1 MQLPR
6 MTTLRW
12 MVAVAAAEALF
23 TVMYWLCCDSEL
35 WGYIVLGSVLLSLV
49 APILLVGLSKE
60 AAGRVTIWA
69 LRILVPMLVVSFI
82 SLAAQG
88 DRGFLSNSQGVLTGC
103 VFLILSVGLGYLLA
117 CLRHA
122 LSSRALRPYRGGKVK
137 PESLDDDLA

>member
-1 MQLPR
+1 MDCGLVP
-6 MTTLRW
+6 
-12 MVAVAAAEALF
+12 
-23 TVMYWLCCDSEL
+23 
-35 WGYIVLGSVLLSLV
+35 SLV
-49 APILLVGLSKE
+49 A
-60 AAGRVTIWA
+60 
-69 LRILVPMLVVSFI
+69 SFI

-122 LSSRALRPYRGGKVK
+122 LSSRGLRPYHGGKVK